1 MNITDRVKKISQY
14 FVDMRITTV
23 EGEQV
28 IYVVVNFPRNW
39 VVDENIEKTY
49 PINVWESEDYENGY
63 VFCTAIENGEEVL
76 FDAIDY
82 SIEKMK
88 SAIERTSLFLKKEN
102 ELKELFDNENISL
115 AQLKT
120 LKFTYDATNAEDVE
134 LIVPGSRSG
143 RRGNRDNKEVTEQNN
158 EEK

>member
-28 IYVVVNFPRNW
+28 IYVIVRFPRNW
-39 VVDENIEKTY
+39 VVDENLEDMY
-49 PINVWESEDYENGY
+49 PINVWVSDEVQNDYT
-63 VFCTAIENGEEVL
+63 FCTTIDNGEEVL

-88 SAIERTSLFLKKEN
+88 SAIERTNLLLKKES
-102 ELKELFDNENISL
+102 ELKGLFEDENISL

-120 LKFTYDATNAEDVE
+120 LKFVYDTDNTENVE
-134 LIVPGSRSG
+134 LIVPGRTG
-143 RRGNRDNKEVTEQNN
+143 RKGRNNNNNENTEQNE